1 MRTLTHSEKRTIL
14 ISAAV
19 IVLYFV
25 LFGIP
30 RSWRSAGGG
39 LGDYR
44 KLQQDAD
51 NLKKQVDV
59 YSNRVV
65 RAQKLMEGFQM
76 DPARLSRT
84 SIVAQASAAIQKA
97 AASGGM
103 QVGPVRESP
112 ARGNSKELVSM
123 QMEGSGPVPAVMA
136 FLSRL
141 ESVGF
146 PLVIDSV
153 QLTPDMRPGQV
164 KLSLTLVIMDFDS
177 WKEPP
182 HA

>member
-1 MRTLTHSEKRTIL
+1 MRTLTKSEKRTIL
-14 ISAAV
+14 FGGLV
-19 IVLYFV
+19 VVLYFAI
-25 LFGIP
+25 FGLP
-30 RSWRSAGGG
+30 NSWKSAGSGSA
-39 LGDYR
+39 DYQ
-44 KLQQDAD
+44 KLKRDAE
-51 NLKKQVDV
+51 NLKQQVDV
-59 YSNRVV
+59 YSNRVA

-76 DPARLSRT
+76 DPAKLYRT
-84 SIVAQASAAIQKA
+84 SVVAQASAAIQKA

-112 ARGNSKELVSM
+112 ARGSSKEMVSM
-123 QMEGSGPVPAVMA
+123 QLEGSGQVPAVMA

-141 ESVGF
+141 ESIGF
-146 PLVIDSV
+146 PIVIDSV